1 MSILGAGVV
10 LALGIILTLL
20 IGLASIKHLRKWA
33 LANHRSSLKPLGIVG
48 LLGGLVALVL
58 ILLVGDTFG
67 FPGSRDYQ
75 TYELFNRSMS
85 FILALQSCAILAFAT
100 AHYGKLTNFGQNVL
114 AVILGGWIAMAIG
127 TAAEFWLFSSLPYA
141 EINMRSFSF
150 SLFSM
155 GSLITGL
162 SMLILGFKILRSRR
176 ITWLFGILFI
186 AYLPLDIAL
195 FILNESIFLASAVGA
210 ISIAL
215 TTLIDNR
222 NSDLTDMGGA
232 KIR

>member
-1 MSILGAGVV
+1 MALGAI
-10 LALGIILTLL
+10 LALL
-20 IGLASIKHLRKWA
+20 IGLAFIKPLRKWS
-33 LANHRSSLKPLGIVG
+33 LANRHSSLKRLGIVG

-67 FPGSRDYQ
+67 FPGSRGYQ

-85 FILALQSCAILAFAT
+85 FILVLQSCAILAFAT
-100 AHYGKLTNFGQNVL
+100 AYYGKLTNFGQNVL

-127 TAAEFWLFSSLPYA
+127 TAAEFWLFSNLPYA

-162 SMLILGFKILRSRR
+162 SMLILGFSILRNLG
-176 ITWLFGILFI
+176 ITWLFGAIFI
-186 AYLPLDIAL
+186 VYLPFDIAL

-215 TTLIDNR
+215 I
-222 NSDLTDMGGA
+222 
-232 KIR
+232 

>member
-1 MSILGAGVV
+1 MALGAI
-10 LALGIILTLL
+10 LALL
-20 IGLASIKHLRKWA
+20 IGLASIKPLRKW
-33 LANHRSSLKPLGIVG
+33 LLVNRRSSLKPLGIVG
-48 LLGGLVALVL
+48 FLGGLAALVL

-85 FILALQSCAILAFAT
+85 FILVLQSCAILAFAA
-100 AHYGKLTNFGQNVL
+100 AHYSTLTSFGQRVIS
-114 AVILGGWIAMAIG
+114 VILGGWIAMAIG
-127 TAAEFWLFSSLPYA
+127 TAAEFWLFSNLPYA

-162 SMLILGFKILRSRR
+162 SMLILGIRILRNRR
-176 ITWLFGILFI
+176 ITWLFGAIFI
-186 AYLPLDIAL
+186 VYLPFDIAL
-195 FILNESIFLASAVGA
+195 FVLNESIFLISAVGA

-215 TTLIDNR
+215 TTLIDSR
-222 NSDLTDMGGA
+222 NSDLTDVELA
-232 KIR
+232 